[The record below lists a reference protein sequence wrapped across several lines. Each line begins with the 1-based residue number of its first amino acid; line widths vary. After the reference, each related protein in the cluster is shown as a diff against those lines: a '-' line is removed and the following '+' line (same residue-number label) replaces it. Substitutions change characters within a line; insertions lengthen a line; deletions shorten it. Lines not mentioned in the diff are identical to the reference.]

1 MKTNDID
8 NATRDRHVLIAV
20 DDSKNAERAVL
31 YAADFLGGVPGFRAT
46 VLTVIPEPPEDY
58 FSSDGER
65 LSWLDEHRAEAKKRL
80 DRYREVLIQSG
91 FDAKK
96 VGTLVDV
103 RDCPSIADC
112 IIEIQQKLD
121 CCTVIVG
128 RRGISKKEEFLFGST
143 SSKVVH
149 SGRNCAVW
157 VIE

>member
-1 MKTNDID
+1 MKTAVIN
-8 NATRDRHVLIAV
+8 NPAMDRHVLIAV

-58 FSSDGER
+58 FSTEEER
-65 LSWLDEHRAEAKKRL
+65 DVWLEDHRADAEKML
-80 DRYREVLIQSG
+80 NRYRKLLIQAG
-91 FDAKK
+91 FKK
-96 VGTLVDV
+96 DKVKTLVDV
-103 RDCPSIADC
+103 RDCPSVADC
-112 IIEIQQKLD
+112 IMDNQQKLD